1 MGKKISVGGQAVIEG
16 VMMRGSKGVA
26 TAIRKSNGDIEVE
39 FDEIEPLTKKNKVF
53 SLPIIRGFVTLIDS
67 LIIGIKTLNYSASF
81 IEEDEEGE
89 EEPSKFDKWMEEKFK
104 GKATDIVMAISFIIS
119 MALSIFIFF
128 IIPTFAA
135 NGFKRLNVNN
145 TIALN
150 ILEGIIRVGI
160 FLSYIYLISKM
171 NDIKRVFEY
180 HGAEHKTI
188 FCYESGEELIPENA
202 KKQGRLHPR
211 CGTNFL
217 FLVMIVSIILFSF
230 TGWNSIW
237 QRIFYR
243 IILLPVVSGVT
254 YEIIKWMGSNN
265 NKCTKILSYP
275 GLMLQKL
282 TTREPNL
289 EQLEVAIVS
298 LKVAEG
304 IETVESIK
312 EKYNKKLEDEDMDV
326 EDTKELESV
335 QGDIQ

>member
-1 MGKKISVGGQAVIEG
+1 MGKKVSVGGQAVIEG

-26 TAIRKSNGDIEVE
+26 TAIRKSNGDIEVD
-39 FDEIEPLTKKNKVF
+39 FDEIEPLTKKNKMF

-81 IEEDEEGE
+81 IEEDTESD
-89 EEPSKFDKWMEEKFK
+89 EEPSKFDKWMEDKFK
-104 GKATDIVMAISFIIS
+104 GKATDIIMAISFIVS
-119 MALSIFIFF
+119 MVLSIFIFF

-145 TIALN
+145 TIILN

-160 FLSYIYLISKM
+160 FLAYIFLISKM
-171 NDIKRVFEY
+171 DDIKRVFEY

-188 FCYESGEELIPENA
+188 FCYEGKEELIPENA

-254 YEIIKWMGSNN
+254 YEIIKWMGNN
-265 NKCTKILSYP
+265 KNKCTKILSYP

-282 TTREPNL
+282 TTREPDL

-312 EKYNKKLEDEDMDV
+312 EKYNKQTENNEAIKNLQSADEY
-326 EDTKELESV
+326 
-335 QGDIQ
+335 I